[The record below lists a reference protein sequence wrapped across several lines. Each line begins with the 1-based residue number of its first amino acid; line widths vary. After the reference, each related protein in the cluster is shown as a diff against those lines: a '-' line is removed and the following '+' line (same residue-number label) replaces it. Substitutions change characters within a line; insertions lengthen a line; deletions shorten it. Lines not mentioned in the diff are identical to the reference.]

1 MGLYRPLCCYDI
13 NSHQASKIEDLK
25 KTYDWCIANKMV
37 NNKQLTMVWHV
48 NYLRIFHDNHSAV
61 GKLIN
66 NLSKRYGK
74 EADLNT
80 HEERSARLSRN
91 ESGILQI

>member
-1 MGLYRPLCCYDI
+1 
-13 NSHQASKIEDLK
+13 
-25 KTYDWCIANKMV
+25 MV